1 MRFSNIAALV
11 ATVLP
16 ILTNGLGLSETTSN
30 ALSAYGKRSTVST
43 ILADIEDA
51 ATCVACEV

>member
-1 MRFSNIAALV
+1 MKFSNIAGLV
-11 ATVLP
+11 VVVLP
-16 ILTNGLGLSETTSN
+16 IFTSGLGLSETTSN